1 VIRARAMSCSVLTR
15 GCLPF
20 FVCVDAVSKSMS
32 SSTSSGHRD
41 VIVKRLLKPALVT
54 SLDTGLVPL
63 GGGRVVKPYGRTTA
77 LAIRHFVSH
86 ISICHEHDIFFCVHT
101 VTVYQQII

>member
-1 VIRARAMSCSVLTR
+1 MIRARAMSCSVLTR

-20 FVCVDAVSKSMS
+20 FVCVDAVSKSMSLS

-63 GGGRVVKPYGRTTA
+63 GGGRVVKPYG
-77 LAIRHFVSH
+77 ISH
-86 ISICHEHDIFFCVHT
+86 SPFRFAYFHLP
-101 VTVYQQII
+101 